1 MTTGTGSDTWEA
13 RTWVLV
19 VDDDEDI
26 LEAIHTV
33 LARHGFRT
41 VVTSN
46 AQTALRILRRSPP
59 PAAIVVDL
67 RMPFMNGPDLVRAI
81 RNKPALSDM
90 RIIGLS
96 GDEEGKNI
104 AQDLALDEYLC
115 KPVDIRELVAAVQRA
130 LPPSD
135 SVEARG

>member
-1 MTTGTGSDTWEA
+1 MTNGTGTETWEA
-13 RTWVLV
+13 RSWILV

-33 LARHGFRT
+33 LGRHGFRT

-67 RMPFMNGPDLVRAI
+67 RMPFMNGADLVRAI

-96 GDEEGKNI
+96 GDEDGRSI
-104 AQDLALDEYLC
+104 ADEN
-115 KPVDIRELVAAVQRA
+115 PRMWVIRSAAPFATAISRA
-130 LPPSD
+130 NPMIEPPST
-135 SVEARG
+135 A

>member
-1 MTTGTGSDTWEA
+1 LTNGTGSDTWEA
-13 RTWVLV
+13 RSWILV

-33 LARHGFRT
+33 LGRHGFRT

-67 RMPFMNGPDLVRAI
+67 RMPFMNGVDLVRAI
-81 RNKPALSDM
+81 RNKPGLSDM

-96 GDEEGKNI
+96 GDEDGRNI
-104 AQDLALDEYLC
+104 ADDLALDEYLC
-115 KPVDIRELVAAVQRA
+115 KPVDIQQLVAAVQRA
-130 LPPSD
+130 LPATSGAAAQP
-135 SVEARG
+135 